1 MLVHGVWQHHGPTPH
16 AASVLEK
23 RGNHAG
29 NVLGGPGGGDVVTSD
44 ATLALD
50 AVGADETPALHA
62 GRGEPFACI
71 DVTRRRAVEAEARAG
86 GAVVAQGERVG
97 GVAGTVVPAVVAVGG
112 MLRLAEEVARAV
124 VRVPGEE
131 RKARKARKA
140 RKEREERKERKE
152 RKESRFGWKCW
163 RG

>member
-1 MLVHGVWQHHGPTPH
+1 MSEATRGTEAQEAQRHRGTAASMSGAMLVHGVWQHHGPTPY

-86 GAVVAQGERVG
+86 GTVVA
-97 GVAGTVVPAVVAVGG
+97 
-112 MLRLAEEVARAV
+112 
-124 VRVPGEE
+124 
-131 RKARKARKA
+131 
-140 RKEREERKERKE
+140 
-152 RKESRFGWKCW
+152 
-163 RG
+163 